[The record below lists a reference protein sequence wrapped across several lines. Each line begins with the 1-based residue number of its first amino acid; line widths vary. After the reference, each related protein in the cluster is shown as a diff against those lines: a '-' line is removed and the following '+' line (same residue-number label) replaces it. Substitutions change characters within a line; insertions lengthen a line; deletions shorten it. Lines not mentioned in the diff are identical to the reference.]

1 MLPVIALLGRPNVG
15 KSTLFNR
22 LTRSRDALVASYP
35 GLTRDRQYGVC
46 KEGDAPCLLVDT
58 GGMTGSREGLDG
70 QVAEQAL
77 LALSEAHLA
86 LFLVDAKD
94 GRTPGD
100 EAIAALLRARAAPCL
115 LVANKMD
122 GEEPAGAADFF
133 ALGLGEPHP
142 ISARRGSGVKRLM
155 AEQVAPRLAAASAG
169 ANGEASAAEAEGI
182 KIAIVGRPNVGKSTL
197 VNQLLGE
204 RRVLADEAAGTTR
217 DSIYVPFQRGGKR
230 YTLIDTAGMRRRARV
245 RQVVEKFSALKTL
258 EAIAD
263 AQVALLMVDASEGL
277 VEQDLHLLSHILD
290 AGRALALVVNK
301 WDLASA
307 HQRASVKRALD
318 RRLAFIGFASIHFAS
333 ALAGTGLARLF
344 PAVNQAHASAT
355 ASFATPRLNQI
366 LARAVA
372 EHQPPLA
379 RGRRIK
385 LRYAHQGGSA
395 PPTIVI
401 HGNQTAALPAAYR
414 RYLAHR
420 FMAALK
426 LRGTPLRLEFRTGDN
441 PYEGRKN
448 RLSPRQAQ
456 RRQRMIKHAKKAG
469 KKG

>member
-46 KEGDAPCLLVDT
+46 ALGEAPCLVVDT

-70 QVAEQAL
+70 QVADQAMQAL
-77 LALSEAHLA
+77 DEAHLA

-100 EAIAALLRARAAPCL
+100 EAIAELLRARAAPCL

-122 GEEPAGAADFF
+122 GEEPVAGAADFF
-133 ALGLGEPHP
+133 ALGLGEPHA

-155 AEQVAPRLAAASAG
+155 AEQVAPRLPASG
-169 ANGEASAAEAEGI
+169 KEDGRAETEGV
-182 KIAIVGRPNVGKSTL
+182 KIAIIGRPNVGKSTL
-197 VNQLLGE
+197 VNRLLGE
-204 RRVLADEAAGTTR
+204 ERVLAHDEAGTTR
-217 DSIYVPFQRGGKR
+217 DSIYIPFQRGGKS

-245 RQVVEKFSALKTL
+245 RQVIEKFSVLKTL

-263 AQVALLMVDASEGL
+263 AHVALLMVDAGEGL
-277 VEQDLHLLSHILD
+277 VEQDLHLLGHILD

-301 WDLASA
+301 WDAASA
-307 HQRASVKRALD
+307 HQRASVKRELD
-318 RRLAFIGFASIHFAS
+318 RRLAFIDFASIHFAS
-333 ALAGTGLARLF
+333 ALAGTGLARLL
-344 PAVNQAHASAT
+344 PAVDQAHASAT
-355 ASFATPRLNQI
+355 ASLATPRLNQI
-366 LARAVA
+366 LARALA

-395 PPTIVI
+395 PPAIVI

-414 RYLAHR
+414 RYLAKS

-426 LRGTPLRLEFRTGDN
+426 LKGTPLRLEFRTGDN

-456 RRQRMIKHAKKAG
+456 RRQRIIKHT